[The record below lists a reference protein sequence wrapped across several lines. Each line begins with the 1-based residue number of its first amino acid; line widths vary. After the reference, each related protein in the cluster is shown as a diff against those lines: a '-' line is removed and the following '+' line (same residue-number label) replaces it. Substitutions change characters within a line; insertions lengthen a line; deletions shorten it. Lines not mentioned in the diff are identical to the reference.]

1 MAKKLYRIPLNAQSI
16 EVLHWKADT
25 KKQKDTTE
33 LLKGFDV
40 TFAHNDLVFNCF
52 LTEAPTK
59 KGIVTADL
67 EVAVN
72 FDKLLEMRI
81 ISIKK

>member
-1 MAKKLYRIPLNAQSI
+1 MAKKFYRIPLNAQTI

-25 KKQKDTTE
+25 RKQKDTTE

-52 LTEAPTK
+52 LTESPPR
-59 KGIVTADL
+59 KGILTADL
-67 EVAVN
+67 EVAMN
-72 FDKLLEMRI
+72 FDKLLEIRI